1 MKQRS
6 LLFSLMLFLFTAAIA
21 AKEQKDTAFAN
32 LYRRYFELY
41 TDSDEAAF
49 QDASEKLKE
58 YYLKAQK
65 IDSYYKVWLNE
76 ILYDTEQGKT
86 YRAIK
91 KANMMFE
98 EMKQKNDKHYDIVYS
113 ALGNIYDIRGNYR
126 MANKYYQDAL
136 NACAPS
142 DTGSLIGIYSRI
154 ASLQAHREPQKA
166 WEINEH
172 FGKMTGRYPQYAKV
186 YAVQK
191 GEIAFYLKDKKRFE
205 EAYKQYLQISK
216 EHPLMDTYGKDMMGM
231 GKATFDGDYDTALK
245 ILEKESTDFDA
256 LDRCDMRIAIYEIMG
271 NREMALKEVA
281 NRRDLRDS
289 LNSDML
295 FESINEINAEMGIQ
309 KLQEQAAKKQKLLLS
324 AIIVLLLAA
333 LSLLVWRHLTRRRYQ
348 KRLLKQNKELEI
360 ALDHA
365 QESDRMKTA
374 FIEHVSHEIRTPL
387 NIITGYAQI
396 ITNTDYELK
405 EKDRNMMLND
415 ISNNTAEITNI
426 VNELLEVAQDESK
439 EHYDKTDI
447 INVDKL
453 CQGIIAQTELINNG
467 RLKLTYTNLLN
478 KGYTFRSNRQV
489 LNKILGQLMK
499 NAMKFTPQGTI
510 ELKVRER
517 AANGGIE
524 FSITDTGIGIEEQY
538 HEKIFERFFKVDTF
552 KQGLGLGLTMSRKM
566 AKLLGGNL
574 DIDPSYK
581 NGARFL
587 LVLPV
592 HDSWLFA

>member
-1 MKQRS
+1 
-6 LLFSLMLFLFTAAIA
+6 
-21 AKEQKDTAFAN
+21 
-32 LYRRYFELY
+32 
-41 TDSDEAAF
+41 
-49 QDASEKLKE
+49 
-58 YYLKAQK
+58 
-65 IDSYYKVWLNE
+65 
-76 ILYDTEQGKT
+76 
-86 YRAIK
+86 
-91 KANMMFE
+91 
-98 EMKQKNDKHYDIVYS
+98 
-113 ALGNIYDIRGNYR
+113 
-126 MANKYYQDAL
+126 
-136 NACAPS
+136 
-142 DTGSLIGIYSRI
+142 
-154 ASLQAHREPQKA
+154 
-166 WEINEH
+166 
-172 FGKMTGRYPQYAKV
+172 
-186 YAVQK
+186 
-191 GEIAFYLKDKKRFE
+191 
-205 EAYKQYLQISK
+205 
-216 EHPLMDTYGKDMMGM
+216 
-231 GKATFDGDYDTALK
+231 
-245 ILEKESTDFDA
+245 
-256 LDRCDMRIAIYEIMG
+256 MRIAIYEIMG

-581 NGARFL
+581 KGARFL